1 MILFLAL
8 LTILLVAAGTP
19 IAFAMGAS
27 TIASMIIFL
36 GHLPGEIVAQRIVN
50 AVDKFPLVAVP
61 LFILAGELMN
71 TGGLTDRLVNLC
83 RALFGWIKGGL
94 GYVTVATAIFLSGI
108 SGSGTADAAALSK
121 TLIPSM
127 RKQGY
132 DDTFSTSLVAASAT
146 LGPIIPPSIVMIIYA
161 SMTSISI
168 GKLFIAGVIP
178 GLLMGAAFMLIVFVM
193 ARLKDY
199 PRDEWRGF
207 GNLLRAGVAA
217 AGPLVAPVLLVVG
230 LFGGY
235 FTATELGAIVVA
247 YAIALG
253 FLYGEMSWARVFK
266 ACCDTALSTGVI
278 LFVIAVASLL
288 GWILAVGRL
297 PQDIGALLASMGDQR
312 VLIIL
317 VIIAI
322 LLALGCVLDGV
333 AIMVILVPI
342 FMPVATAIGM
352 DPVQFAMVIIL
363 CIVAG
368 GITPPVGIILYI
380 CCQVGGVPFRQVTG
394 MIWWFVLALVLVT
407 VACAFIPALTLALPE
422 AMIGS

>member
-8 LTILLVAAGTP
+8 STIILVFAGTP
-19 IAFAMGAS
+19 VAFAMGVS
-27 TIASMIIFL
+27 TITSMLVFL
-36 GHLPGEIVAQRIVN
+36 SHLPGEIVAQRIVN

-161 SMTSISI
+161 SMTNISI
-168 GKLFIAGVIP
+168 GKLFLAGVLP

-193 ARLKDY
+193 ARVKNY
-199 PRDEWRGF
+199 PRDAWRGI
-207 GNLLRAGVAA
+207 GHLGRVAIAA
-217 AGPLVAPVLLVVG
+217 AGPLGAPVMLVVG

-247 YAIALG
+247 YAIVLG
-253 FLYGEMSWARVFK
+253 FAYGEMTWAGVFK

-297 PQDIGALLASMGDQR
+297 PQDIGALIASMGDQR
-312 VLIIL
+312 VLVMLI
-317 VIIAI
+317 IIAI

-333 AIMVILVPI
+333 AIMVILVPVFLPI
-342 FMPVATAIGM
+342 STAIGM
-352 DPVQFAMVIIL
+352 DPVQFAMVVIL

-380 CCQVGGVPFRQVTG
+380 CCQVGGVPFRRVTG
-394 MIWWFVLALVLVT
+394 MIWWFVAALVAVT
-407 VACAFIPALTLALPE
+407 LACAFMPELTTALPN
-422 AMIGS
+422 AILGS